1 MSVFEAV
8 IFGGKILLIVNA
20 LILLL
25 MCALHYFKYKSI
37 MSRSMILLM
46 MLLFGT
52 VYIELASWH
61 LYNRNVPNLHLT
73 HFYTIGQ
80 FLLISV
86 IYYKLLDK
94 FKLAI
99 PIGVILFSSVLI
111 YQLLDSKIIYDEFN
125 TSGFLV
131 SACILIGYAFL
142 YFVEHISEKKYWDS
156 FNVGLFLYLGGSSI
170 IFLTLSNLR
179 DLKDWHM
186 FLWTINGV
194 LIIFYQA
201 FISITIYRYY
211 RGVKNQN
218 GISSV

>member
-1 MSVFEAV
+1 MTVFEAV
-8 IFGGKILLIVNA
+8 TLGGKILLIVNF
-20 LILLL
+20 LLL
-25 MCALHYFKYKSI
+25 FSIHLINYIKYKKH
-37 MSRSMILLM
+37 MSRSMFLL
-46 MLLFGT
+46 LLLLLGT
-52 VYIELASWH
+52 IYIELASEY
-61 LYNRNVPNLHLT
+61 LYNRSIPNLHLT
-73 HFYTIGQ
+73 HFYTLGQ

-142 YFVEHISEKKYWDS
+142 YFIEHISQKKYWDS

-170 IFLTLSNLR
+170 IFFTLSSLR
-179 DLKDWHM
+179 DLNDWHM
-186 FLWTINGV
+186 LLWTINGV

-218 GISSV
+218 GISSL